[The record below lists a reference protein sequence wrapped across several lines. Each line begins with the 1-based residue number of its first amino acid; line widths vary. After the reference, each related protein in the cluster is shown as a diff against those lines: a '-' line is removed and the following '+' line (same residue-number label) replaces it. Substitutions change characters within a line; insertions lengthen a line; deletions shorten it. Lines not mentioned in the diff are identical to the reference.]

1 VRTGSLGEAMANLLA
16 EYAAY
21 LPGERVKLLV
31 ESAGGGRLTLKR
43 GGETVGVWSVS
54 AGTQVVEVE
63 AGEPGLYEALLEP
76 EGLSAHFAVLERPE
90 TAPLLAVVYHNHQA
104 PNYSPDGAVREP
116 WAYKHVWED
125 EFQPYCEGGAYYVQ
139 AKLIAKWGLAWNA
152 NLSPS
157 LLKQWVDLLE
167 RGAVLNSDGVYVSV
181 GPESPAAERV
191 AETLETFWRLAR
203 GSLEVLT
210 SFYSHPLA
218 GYIAETFGWLD
229 LLAEELELGKRI
241 TEQVMGVEPVGVWL
255 PEMSFSM
262 KLVPILAE
270 KGLRYTILD
279 AVSHFAGATGDKG
292 GIYEPYALGDLAI
305 FFRHTGLSDLW
316 SFKYSNVRSREEA
329 EAGARDLALRLVLEA
344 YANRA
349 RPLTVALDG
358 ENWMILPSPKP
369 ATALFLDELL
379 GQLKAAEAKGL
390 VKLVKL
396 SELLGRVELR
406 KLTSVPPRSW
416 RGGYDK
422 WVSELAGVQER
433 IWTNIVEAYEL
444 YKALEASVGCGE
456 EEKLALMNAVNSD
469 HIWAE
474 FADESFS
481 REWASALRRK
491 LESVLASIKLEGFA
505 GGKLR
510 LRNAL
515 GRSVKVLVREDGHVK
530 EVTLPPGVAELEV
543 EGSVVEIL
551 VKGWRR
557 EFALCKPIVRA
568 LVR

>member
-1 VRTGSLGEAMANLLA
+1 MRTGSLGEAMANLLA